1 MSPTTLEQQ
10 QQQQAMEIDDED
22 DWGFFVDTYDRFT
35 PAAPT
40 LTPGTSSSA
49 AALPPGY
56 VGF

>member
-1 MSPTTLEQQ
+1 LEQQ
-10 QQQQAMEIDDED
+10 QQQQVMVIDDED

-35 PAAPT
+35 PATP
-40 LTPGTSSSA
+40 TPGTSSA